1 MWVSKS
7 DILQWTVNYC
17 KLFATTKRT
26 ISSIFYIRRHELN
39 IYGPERRGKFG
50 TSRLQPMPPRVK
62 THENIH
68 DFFSTELNSLTFF
81 WWECFDSFTNSCDF
95 QTTSALQVKHAHTPG
110 ARWQDV
116 YFLVVSLLLLLL
128 FLEEIHFLQLLYTA
142 RGSQNARNPGIF
154 SFPSLTGWCWWPIC
168 LDRNMNPEKAWR
180 SAFHVICPN
189 MFKAETFF
197 QVTTLLPIDAYMYSR
212 RTFKFRSGVAAS
224 TASNMGH
231 HLRLWV
237 RDGLCC
243 PRWQN
248 CPPKYILM
256 SWHDSHP
263 NMMDGWTLDF
273 VLSTSFQLMEGV
285 PPSELTDDLC

>member
-1 MWVSKS
+1 MSE
-7 DILQWTVNYC
+7 ILQWTMNYC

-26 ISSIFYIRRHELN
+26 ISSIFYICRHELN
-39 IYGPERRGKFG
+39 IYGPERCGKFG
-50 TSRLQPMPPRVK
+50 IRIAADADPGWKSWKHPC
-62 THENIH
+62 
-68 DFFSTELNSLTFF
+68 FFTTELNSLTFF

-142 RGSQNARNPGIF
+142 RGSQNARNPGF
-154 SFPSLTGWCWWPIC
+154 SVFQVWPLDVDDQFARTETWIRKTPDEAPST
-168 LDRNMNPEKAWR
+168 
-180 SAFHVICPN
+180 VICPN

-197 QVTTLLPIDAYMYSR
+197 QVTTLLPIDGFHGGCPS
-212 RTFKFRSGVAAS
+212 SGQVLQHQPPPTWDIIS
-224 TASNMGH
+224 DFEFVKG
-231 HLRLWV
+231 
-237 RDGLCC
+237 CKC
-243 PRWQN
+243 PRWQK

-256 SWHDSHP
+256 SWQDSHP

-273 VLSTSFQLMEGV
+273 VLSTSFRLMEGV
-285 PPSELTDDLC
+285 PPSELIDDLW